1 MSTGTVAVVAF
12 AGISPFHLSVPGLV
26 FGVDRR
32 SDGIPR
38 YDVRVCC
45 AEGRRSVPTSGGYA
59 VTAEHGL
66 EGLRGAGTVI
76 IPTWRSPEDAARPAM
91 LRELRA
97 AHKDGAR
104 IVGLCLGAFVVA
116 EAGFLDGRSATTHW
130 RYAAD
135 LAERYPAIRVDPER
149 LWIDVDDVVTSA
161 GTVAAID
168 CCLHLVRREHGADVA
183 NRLARR
189 LVIAPHRSGDQSQ
202 YVERPVSPSDAPDAI
217 GTTVTWARQH
227 LGRPI
232 AVDDLATRAQL
243 SRRGFTRH
251 FRASTGTSPHQ
262 WLLNERLALAQSLL
276 ETTDLS
282 IELVAE
288 RSGVGSP
295 ATLRQHFRGR
305 YGTTPQRYRRA
316 FSRACEPNGP
326 AATRGGRPGL

>member
-32 SDGIPR
+32 SGGIPR

-243 SRRGFTRH
+243 SRSDTVVIGLGAADAPPTMRRARVLTGSS
-251 FRASTGTSPHQ
+251 RASPSARACAVSG
-262 WLLNERLALAQSLL
+262 LRRLRDASRPLPRPRGPSRW
-276 ETTDLS
+276 D
-282 IELVAE
+282 
-288 RSGVGSP
+288 P
-295 ATLRQHFRGR
+295 AFAITQFA
-305 YGTTPQRYRRA
+305 P
-316 FSRACEPNGP
+316 SRAVSD
-326 AATRGGRPGL
+326 T